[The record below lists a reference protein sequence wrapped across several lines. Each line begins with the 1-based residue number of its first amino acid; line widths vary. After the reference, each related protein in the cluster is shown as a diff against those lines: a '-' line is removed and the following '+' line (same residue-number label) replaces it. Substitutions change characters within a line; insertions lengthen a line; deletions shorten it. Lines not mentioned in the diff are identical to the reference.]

1 MKYEFVE
8 LNRLEFPMKKMCQIL
23 KISRSGC
30 YNWKNKEPGNRYK
43 ENAIMLNRI
52 KVIYDEN
59 KGRYGSIRITKQLKK
74 EGIICG
80 KNRIAKIM
88 SKNNLRAKTK
98 KRFKITTNS
107 KHKYPASPNVL
118 KQDFT
123 AKTINQKWVSDITYI
138 YTKEGWLYLS
148 SILDLC
154 SKKIVGWSF
163 CSGLTGD
170 LTSRAL
176 KQAITKRGITN
187 DLILH
192 SDRGIQYS
200 CHDYRNLVTK
210 YNFVQS
216 MSGKGNC
223 YDNAV
228 MESFFKTLKT
238 ELVYG
243 QRYLTRDE
251 AKKSIFE
258 YIEVY
263 YNRKRMHSALG
274 YMSPEEFESLMN

>member
-1 MKYEFVE
+1 MGWFFS
-8 LNRLEFPMKKMCQIL
+8 NR
-23 KISRSGC
+23 
-30 YNWKNKEPGNRYK
+30 
-43 ENAIMLNRI
+43 
-52 KVIYDEN
+52 
-59 KGRYGSIRITKQLKK
+59 
-74 EGIICG
+74 
-80 KNRIAKIM
+80 
-88 SKNNLRAKTK
+88 
-98 KRFKITTNS
+98 
-107 KHKYPASPNVL
+107 
-118 KQDFT
+118 
-123 AKTINQKWVSDITYI
+123 
-138 YTKEGWLYLS
+138 
-148 SILDLC
+148 
-154 SKKIVGWSF
+154 
-163 CSGLTGD
+163 LTGD
-170 LTSRAL
+170 ITVRAL

-200 CHDYRNLVTK
+200 CHDYRSMVTK

-228 MESFFKTLKT
+228 MELFFKTLKT

-243 QRYLTRDE
+243 QTYLTRDE

-274 YMSPEEFESLMN
+274 YMSPEEFESVMN

>member
-1 MKYEFVE
+1 M
-8 LNRLEFPMKKMCQIL
+8 
-23 KISRSGC
+23 
-30 YNWKNKEPGNRYK
+30 
-43 ENAIMLNRI
+43 
-52 KVIYDEN
+52 
-59 KGRYGSIRITKQLKK
+59 
-74 EGIICG
+74 
-80 KNRIAKIM
+80 
-88 SKNNLRAKTK
+88 
-98 KRFKITTNS
+98 
-107 KHKYPASPNVL
+107 
-118 KQDFT
+118 
-123 AKTINQKWVSDITYI
+123 
-138 YTKEGWLYLS
+138 
-148 SILDLC
+148 
-154 SKKIVGWSF
+154 GWSF